1 MSSLVARKR
10 KTMQQNKSKLAAVVL
25 VAAIGLGA
33 PALAKSLRGANPVGS
48 HTNQIA
54 KRQRGRVPDVIGAGW
69 RASTFGVPNP
79 NHPSLTGGGSTGYNA
94 NLYVY

>member
-1 MSSLVARKR
+1 
-10 KTMQQNKSKLAAVVL
+10 MQQNRSKLAAAVL

-33 PALAKSLRGANPVGS
+33 PALAKSLRGAKPAAS

-54 KRQRGRVPDVIGAGW
+54 KRQRGRRMPDVIGAGW
-69 RASTFGVPNP
+69 RAPTFGVPNP

-94 NLYVY
+94 NIYVY

>member
-1 MSSLVARKR
+1 
-10 KTMQQNKSKLAAVVL
+10 MQQNKSKFAAAVL

-33 PALAKSLRGANPVGS
+33 PALAKSFRGAKPVGS

-54 KRQRGRVPDVIGAGW
+54 KRHGRMPDVIGAGW
-69 RASTFGVPNP
+69 RAPTFGVPNP